1 MAQLVSATD
10 RNPEENNFCAMGILT
25 PGPLQH
31 AKMAISSVTTDRQTP
46 DRLVE
51 CQSQWNKPQK
61 AIAQTLEPKKFNS
74 STKGKVFWCVWSE
87 RDVAVIV
94 TRSTRRRNRRTRC
107 FRSSSTCGGWHT
119 WRTLGSLCRGR
130 PMPTNSPL
138 GLASRA
144 ARKRNSLTWY
154 ALIADQAIV
163 YLWM

>member
-1 MAQLVSATD
+1 MTVLTTNNRSHQTTTPSFSWPQHTTASGQSSPLPSRRHTDGVLLVYSLWLSWLALQIE
-10 RNPEENNFCAMGILT
+10 RNPEVNNFCAMGILT

-31 AKMAISSVTTDRQTP
+31 AKIAISSVTTDRQTP

-107 FRSSSTCGGWHT
+107 FRSSSTCGG
-119 WRTLGSLCRGR
+119 
-130 PMPTNSPL
+130 
-138 GLASRA
+138 
-144 ARKRNSLTWY
+144 
-154 ALIADQAIV
+154 
-163 YLWM
+163 